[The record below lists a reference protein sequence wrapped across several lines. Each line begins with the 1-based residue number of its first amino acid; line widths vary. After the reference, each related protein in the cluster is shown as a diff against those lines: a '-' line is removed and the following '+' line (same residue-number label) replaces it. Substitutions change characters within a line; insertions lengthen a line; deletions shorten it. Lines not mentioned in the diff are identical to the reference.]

1 MATGLP
7 WKNSMIISILL
18 ALSLV
23 ISLGLLIT
31 AYIIIKRLLAKID
44 TYEEWILD
52 FKTDVIQTLERM
64 RDIDKSVVF
73 SDRLNEKGA
82 FESDD
87 QVGGCF
93 KDLLELIEKLNQRT
107 Q

>member
-1 MATGLP
+1 MATSLP
-7 WKNSMIISILL
+7 WKNNMITFLL

-23 ISLGLLIT
+23 ITLGLLIT

-52 FKTDVIQTLERM
+52 FKTDVLQTLTQM
-64 RDIDKSVVF
+64 REIDKSAVF
-73 SDRLNEKGA
+73 SSKLNDQGV

-87 QVGGCF
+87 MVGGVF
-93 KDLLELIEKLNQRT
+93 KELVALVEKLNQRT

>member
-1 MATGLP
+1 METNLY
-7 WKNSMIISILL
+7 WKNSMITVLL

-31 AYIIIKRLLAKID
+31 AYIIIRRLLAKID
-44 TYEEWILD
+44 TYEEWVLD
-52 FKTDVIQTLERM
+52 FKTDVVDTLERM

-73 SDRLNEKGA
+73 SSRLNEKGA

-87 QVGGCF
+87 QVGGVF